1 MRPHRPSVAGGHLPR
16 PWPVGDDP
24 RILRSIQ
31 GSRGGSNLWAL
42 SASVR
47 HVSTYIVIKR
57 PGDPSVII
65 ESPELLDMT
74 YIQTRVGGFIQVFP
88 SHGHV
93 SEVLQQVTLVIDEDG
108 RRKDLPD
115 NVQFPIQV
123 IVGPILACVT
133 DSEGY
138 DRGMPRELA
147 ESVARAL
154 DHYAVGPKQA
164 N

>member
-1 MRPHRPSVAGGHLPR
+1 M
-16 PWPVGDDP
+16 
-24 RILRSIQ
+24 
-31 GSRGGSNLWAL
+31 
-42 SASVR
+42 
-47 HVSTYIVIKR
+47 
-57 PGDPSVII
+57 II

-88 SHGHV
+88 SQGHV

-115 NVQFPIQV
+115 NVAFPIQIV
-123 IVGPILACVT
+123 VGPILACVT

-154 DHYAVGPKQA
+154 DHYAVGPKKP

>member
-1 MRPHRPSVAGGHLPR
+1 MR
-16 PWPVGDDP
+16 D
-24 RILRSIQ
+24 
-31 GSRGGSNLWAL
+31 
-42 SASVR
+42 
-47 HVSTYIVIKR
+47 VSTYIVIKR
-57 PGDPSVII
+57 PGEPSVII

-93 SEVLQQVTLVIDEDG
+93 SDVLQQVTLVIDEDG

-115 NVQFPIQV
+115 NVEFPIQIV
-123 IVGPILACVT
+123 VGPILACVT
-133 DSEGY
+133 DAEGY
-138 DRGMPRELA
+138 EHGMPRELA

-154 DHYAVGPKQA
+154 DHYAVGPKKP